1 MLSCSILV
9 ETIKNNEL
17 LDLKTKHANLIK
29 RVVALLTEHNSS
41 SIHDIE
47 SYMVNA
53 MLRILKMTNTFIGIV
68 EESGDFQAIYSQV
81 RMLADNIFSFIT
93 VYNCLMPEREFR
105 HYLYILDGELQ
116 CYDLF
121 EIMQPKR
128 ESFQSESNYLKAIE
142 HCKRGKQKRGQ
153 VIAECITKLENNELT
168 LQYPNETK
176 ELIENRNWKFNNI
189 FSRESVSWNKIYKK
203 YAPKE
208 TAAYLSYL
216 SQLVHGLGM
225 SNYCLWS
232 KEGDYMTAITTVQ
245 KLLHFIELFIQNR
258 LEYMF
263 TPSVSGAY
271 ERISQK

>member
-1 MLSCSILV
+1 M
-9 ETIKNNEL
+9 ETIINNEL
-17 LDLKTKHANLIK
+17 LDLKSKQANLTK
-29 RVVALLTEHNSS
+29 RVVALFTEYNSS

-47 SYMVNA
+47 SYMVSA
-53 MLRILKMTNTFIGIV
+53 MLRILKMTNTFIGLV

-93 VYNCLMPEREFR
+93 VYNCPMPEREFR

-128 ESFQSESNYLKAIE
+128 ESFQSESSYLKAIE
-142 HCKRGKQKRGQ
+142 HCQRGKQKRGQ

-176 ELIENRNWKFNNI
+176 ELIESRNWKFNNI
-189 FSRESVSWNKIYKK
+189 FSRKSVPWNKIYKK

-232 KEGDYMTAITTVQ
+232 KEEEYITAITTVQ

-263 TPSVSGAY
+263 TPSVSEAY
-271 ERISQK
+271 EKIAEK

>member
-1 MLSCSILV
+1 M

-17 LDLKTKHANLIK
+17 FNLKSKHVNLTK
-29 RVVALLTEHNSS
+29 RVVALFTEYNSS

-47 SYMVNA
+47 SYMVSA
-53 MLRILKMTNTFIGIV
+53 MLRILKMTNTFIGLV

-93 VYNCLMPEREFR
+93 VYNCPMPEREFR

-128 ESFQSESNYLKAIE
+128 ESFQSESSYLKAIE
-142 HCKRGKQKRGQ
+142 HCQRGKQKREQ
-153 VIAECITKLENNELT
+153 VIAECAVKLDNNELT

-176 ELIENRNWKFNNI
+176 ELIENRNWKFTNI
-189 FSRESVSWNKIYKK
+189 FSRESVSWNKLYRK

-232 KEGDYMTAITTVQ
+232 KEGDYVTAITTVQ
-245 KLLHFIELFIQNR
+245 KLLYFIELFIQNR
-258 LEYMF
+258 IEYMF
-263 TPSVSGAY
+263 TPSVSEAY
-271 ERISQK
+271 ERMSEK

>member
-29 RVVALLTEHNSS
+29 RVVALLTEYNSS

-176 ELIENRNWKFNNI
+176 ELIESRNWKFNNI
-189 FSRESVSWNKIYKK
+189 FLVNPYHGTNYIKNMLQRKRLHIY
-203 YAPKE
+203 
-208 TAAYLSYL
+208 
-216 SQLVHGLGM
+216 HI
-225 SNYCLWS
+225 CL
-232 KEGDYMTAITTVQ
+232 
-245 KLLHFIELFIQNR
+245 N
-258 LEYMF
+258 
-263 TPSVSGAY
+263 
-271 ERISQK
+271 